1 MAAGLVAGLIYR
13 TVHMAAFHLDQEFES
28 INGGAAR
35 YDVSQMYPV
44 SGNIASAD
52 VGTGAASGLT
62 TFQWQDST
70 GWWSPQN
77 SYFLLQLQFTAGG
90 TNGIPGSLGTSPT
103 NNVTYCDNFVHTLF
117 TQIQS
122 QIDSRPLDTVNTPHI
137 IDTALTYS
145 KAHNNFLKTWGSLT
159 RVGEPLATRI
169 KNVKVTSTANT
180 LAGGGTNGLI
190 DVVFRP
196 PISLFDCKVLPPGAQ
211 FRVDFNWASSAILA
225 FESVDGSIAI
235 GNTAAQTP
243 PQFNINVQGF
253 SFFKAMLQPES
264 VIHTPDHG
272 IVELCPAVS
281 NQYFLNST
289 DTLRQNITLP
299 GTTNK
304 LYVVFQDT
312 NATAVTTGPP
322 PVDNVSGV
330 GNGYQPA
337 TSFTHVFTTS
347 TGSNRTFTS
356 NTNTL
361 NQLWLDLPELGITEP
376 KPVYNF
382 GARASAT
389 SLSSRDLMRAYSD
402 FCHISQG
409 THDQAEGSVPFGN
422 FSTESGITIFG
433 PGATVGAS
441 NAVVA
446 FQQGDLNN
454 PQQLVYSI
462 AGSTTV
468 PVAQTWNQLARW
480 GWAGRIPGPIFAF
493 PVVRPENKLVSN
505 GTLNVVM
512 NANVINVSVTTIA
525 CYSMALVCQ
534 KQPNGLYAYSLVQS
548 V

>member
-1 MAAGLVAGLIYR
+1 
-13 TVHMAAFHLDQEFES
+13 MAAFHLDQEFES

-243 PQFNINVQGF
+243 PIQYQRAGLLLLQGYAAAGVCYTHARPRNRRTMPRRVQPV
-253 SFFKAMLQPES
+253 LPQ
-264 VIHTPDHG
+264 
-272 IVELCPAVS
+272 
-281 NQYFLNST
+281 LN
-289 DTLRQNITLP
+289 RH
-299 GTTNK
+299 
-304 LYVVFQDT
+304 
-312 NATAVTTGPP
+312 
-322 PVDNVSGV
+322 
-330 GNGYQPA
+330 PA
-337 TSFTHVFTTS
+337 TKHH
-347 TGSNRTFTS
+347 
-356 NTNTL
+356 
-361 NQLWLDLPELGITEP
+361 P
-376 KPVYNF
+376 
-382 GARASAT
+382 AR
-389 SLSSRDLMRAYSD
+389 D
-402 FCHISQG
+402 HQ
-409 THDQAEGSVPFGN
+409 
-422 FSTESGITIFG
+422 
-433 PGATVGAS
+433 
-441 NAVVA
+441 
-446 FQQGDLNN
+446 
-454 PQQLVYSI
+454 
-462 AGSTTV
+462 
-468 PVAQTWNQLARW
+468 
-480 GWAGRIPGPIFAF
+480 
-493 PVVRPENKLVSN
+493 
-505 GTLNVVM
+505 
-512 NANVINVSVTTIA
+512 
-525 CYSMALVCQ
+525 
-534 KQPNGLYAYSLVQS
+534 
-548 V
+548 